1 MIYFVIYYWYL
12 ERGNVCFIS
21 CKIENRGL
29 NEIWKVKGRE
39 KINEGGKL
47 MEIVLV

>member
-1 MIYFVIYYWYL
+1 M
-12 ERGNVCFIS
+12 CSTS
-21 CKIENRGL
+21 CKIENRGP

-47 MEIVLV
+47 MESVLVQVH